1 MQEMKPLENIQHYKI
16 VLASNSPR
24 RRELLSGLNLE
35 YTVRVLPDIDESYPD
50 TLKGEEIPMYISREK
65 AGAYRN
71 SMAEDEL
78 IITADTVVCINEKVL
93 GKPRTQEEAKEML
106 RELSGKTHQVIT
118 GVCLMTCGLQ
128 RTFSATT
135 QVTFDVLTEDEIE
148 FYVEKFR
155 PLDKAGAYGVQEWI
169 GFVGVSRLEGSYFNV
184 MGLPVQRLYQEL
196 KKL

>member
-1 MQEMKPLENIQHYKI
+1 MKPLENIQNYKI

-24 RRELLSGLNLE
+24 RRELLSGLNLD

-50 TLKGEEIPMYISREK
+50 YLKGEEIPMYISRKK
-65 AGAYRN
+65 ADAYRN
-71 SMAEDEL
+71 SMNENEL
-78 IITADTVVCINEKVL
+78 IITADTVVYIHGKVL
-93 GKPRTQEEAKEML
+93 GKPKSLEEAKEML
-106 RELSGKTHQVIT
+106 RELSGNTHQVIT
-118 GVCLMTCGLQ
+118 GVSLTTREIQ
-128 RTFSATT
+128 RTFSAVT

-148 FYVEKFR
+148 FYVEKYR

-169 GFVGVSRLEGSYFNV
+169 GFVGVSQLEGSYFNV